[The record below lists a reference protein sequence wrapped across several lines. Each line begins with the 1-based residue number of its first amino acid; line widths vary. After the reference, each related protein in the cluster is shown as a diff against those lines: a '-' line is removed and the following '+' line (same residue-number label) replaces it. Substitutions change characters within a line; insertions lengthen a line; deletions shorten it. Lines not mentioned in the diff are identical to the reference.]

1 MNAKSFLYLEHQY
14 PFHNYPLT
22 HFMCQSLKK
31 NPNLRVLIVTPVK
44 TDLPT
49 GLVGELVD
57 WSQDH
62 IIQHLNSIKK
72 AAPERVGIYG
82 LVKQDDVSKR
92 LKPIYVHSKM
102 AIVDDEWILTG
113 STNMDNM
120 SFFYSSEL
128 SLSITSPQLARETR
142 VRLMKEHLGTFY
154 KPEMET
160 DFQLVMDTFKQVA
173 TMNDTNLRAGLG
185 LSGRPVFMV
194 PTESYEVV
202 LKRIFYPNKIFKLL
216 YKLGIN
222 TEDAIQRIAENGKVA
237 TDYLNSLSFW
247 KRSKM

>member
-1 MNAKSFLYLEHQY
+1 
-14 PFHNYPLT
+14 
-22 HFMCQSLKK
+22 
-31 NPNLRVLIVTPVK
+31 VK
-44 TDLPT
+44 TDLF
-49 GLVGELVD
+49 GGFVGDMID

-62 IIQHLNSIKK
+62 IYTNLQMIHSI
-72 AAPERVGIYG
+72 APDRVGIYG
-82 LVKQDDVSKR
+82 LVRQDEETKILR
-92 LKPIYVHSKM
+92 PIYVHSKL
-102 AIVDDEWILTG
+102 AIVDDERIITG

-222 TEDAIQRIAENGKVA
+222 TEDAIQRIAENGKLA